1 MQKKDETRRKVLL
14 GLTSITGLAGL
25 PFAATPFIAAWN
37 PSAKAKAQGESAYYV
52 DVYIKAQKRPMPVE
66 ENGKT
71 TSRMVTKRMATIEKC
86 RFQSVNNMQVEDLTF
101 EKLQSSLKDIVPK
114 EVFEFGG

>member
-37 PSAKAKAQGESAYYV
+37 PSAKAKAQGA
-52 DVYIKAQKRPMPVE
+52 
-66 ENGKT
+66 
-71 TSRMVTKRMATIEKC
+71 
-86 RFQSVNNMQVEDLTF
+86 SVKN
-101 EKLQSSLKDIVPK
+101 
-114 EVFEFGG
+114 